1 MLSEEVVEQY
11 NYPGKLA
18 SMAFSPD
25 GRTLFA
31 ALSRGRIEMWDTTP
45 HTTPGSGIPD
55 WDGDGAVGFGD
66 FVKFT
71 AKFGFSRGTVG
82 YDPRFDLDRDGAVG
96 FSDFLIFANAFG
108 TNTSS

>member
-1 MLSEEVVEQY
+1 
-11 NYPGKLA
+11 
-18 SMAFSPD
+18 MAFSPD

-31 ALSRGRIEMWDTTP
+31 ALSRARIEMWDTSP

-55 WDGDGAVGFGD
+55 WDGDGEVGFGD
-66 FVKFT
+66 FVKFA
-71 AKFGFSRGTVG
+71 AKFGYRRGKVG